1 MLYQSLYPPVAI
13 PDQDIYHYLFEA
25 EGRQENVDATV
36 FIDGEDHRRMTVA
49 ELHRSSK
56 RLASALRTAHQ
67 AKRGMVAAIYSFND
81 MDYPIM
87 VFGALAA
94 GLTVTTVS
102 AYYTVDE
109 VEHQLRDA
117 RASIL
122 LVDRHLAIPGRKA
135 AARVGIPPENVI
147 IAGVHEGHSPDL
159 LFEGHTSVRRL
170 IRQHEAMATVKLEG
184 SEVDDTV
191 AFICYSS
198 GTTGKPK
205 GVMLTHRN
213 IVANIIQYTA
223 IEHEAWNREARQDA
237 YIIFLPFYHMY
248 ALGPIMLSTITQRS
262 LGIIMPRFTLR
273 KFLELSQQYK
283 TNMAYL
289 IPPVCLALTKDPLVA
304 QYDLSSLKAVFC
316 AAAPLGPDLA
326 QQVRERLNVVLR
338 EGYGMTE
345 LGPISHIVPF
355 TRQLNGSIGRL
366 VPNMI
371 AKIVDQDGNTLP
383 LGEHGELCLYG
394 PNTMKGYLN
403 RPDATAACIDK
414 DGFLH
419 TGDVVYANKEGYFF
433 IVDRLKEFIKYNG
446 FQVAPA
452 ELEEILQTHE
462 AVADA
467 CVVGYH
473 CRERATELP
482 MAYVALKQGYVGKV
496 TEAELVA
503 YAAARTAPF
512 KKLRGGVEFVSEIP
526 RSASGKLLRRLM
538 REQARAR
545 AETLRAKL

>member
-1 MLYQSLYPPVAI
+1 MLYRSNYPDVPV

-67 AKRGMVAAIYSFND
+67 ARRGMVAAIYSFND

-213 IVANIIQYTA
+213 IVACACQYMS
-223 IEHEAWNREARQDA
+223 IEQEWIKQHPTSDVYVA
-237 YIIFLPFYHMY
+237 FLPFFHVY
-248 ALGPIMLSTITQRS
+248 ALNCIVIGAVLRRDTAILMRS
-262 LGIIMPRFTLR
+262 FEFKR
-273 KFLELSQQYK
+273 FLELNHHYK
-283 TNMAYL
+283 ATCAYVV
-289 IPPVCLALTKDPLVA
+289 PPICLLLAKDPLVD
-304 QYDLSSLKAVFC
+304 QYDLSNWREVTSGAASLGAELTKA
-316 AAAPLGPDLA
+316 LTT
-326 QQVRERLNVVLR
+326 RLNVPLR
-338 EGYGMTE
+338 EGFGMTE
-345 LGPISHIVPF
+345 TGAGTHLTLRPNPI
-355 TRQLNGSIGRL
+355 QGSVGVL
-366 VPNMI
+366 VPNLV
-371 AKIVDQDGNTLP
+371 AKIVDQDGNILP
-383 LGEHGELCLYG
+383 VGAQGELCIRG
-394 PNTMKGYLN
+394 PSIMKGYLN
-403 RPDATAACIDK
+403 RPDATAASFDK
-414 DGFLH
+414 DGFLR
-419 TGDVVYANKEGYFF
+419 TGDVAYADETGHFF
-433 IVDRLKEFIKYNG
+433 IVDRVKEFIKYNAY
-446 FQVAPA
+446 QVAPA